1 MFDRIDRTVGQVVE
15 RAVCAHHRRRLAK
28 VGWERALDPVGAE
41 RWAAGDPRPREGC
54 SLEVLI
60 DGEVA
65 LPAIADAISAAKSHV
80 HIAGWFASPD
90 FELTRGTDAR
100 ALRALLGEVAER
112 IPVRVLLWAGSP
124 APVFS
129 PTRKTVRA
137 VRDELTDGTK
147 IRCGLDAREHP
158 IHCHHEKIVVID
170 DEIAFVG
177 GIDLTEL
184 GGDRFDHSHH
194 PHREDLGWH
203 DVSSRL
209 RGPIVG
215 DVAEHFSLR
224 WQEVTG
230 ESLSA
235 KQEVTEAEAGEQTV
249 QLVRTI
255 PQGIYDRV
263 PRGDYRILETYVRAL
278 RSAERLIYIENQF
291 LWSPEIIEILCD
303 KLANPPSEEFRI
315 VVLLPVRPNNGADVT
330 RGQAGELTRVDGD
343 AGRFLA
349 CSIYARQ
356 ESQDPR
362 PVYVHSKVCVVDD
375 QWLTLGSANL
385 NERSLF
391 NDSEVNVCCEDK
403 ALATEVRERLW
414 AEHLEMPL
422 EKVRGR
428 DSAELVDEVW
438 RPVASQQAEHRE
450 AHRPLTHR
458 LVRLPGVSRR
468 SRRLLGPLDSFL
480 VDG

>member
-1 MFDRIDRTVGQVVE
+1 MVE

-60 DGEVA
+60 DGDAA

-100 ALRALLGEVAER
+100 ALRALLGEVAES

-235 KQEVTEAEAGEQTV
+235 EQEVTEAKAGEQTV

-263 PRGDYRILETYVRAL
+263 PQGDYRILETYVRAL

-349 CSIYARQ
+349 CSIYARH

-391 NDSEVNVCCEDK
+391 NDSEVNVSCEDK

-428 DSAELVDEVW
+428 ESAELVDEVW